1 MNICGYLGGFEF
13 HICGEEGFM
22 LFKRKIYEKLIDWKN
37 ESKGETALLI
47 EGARRI
53 GKSTVAEEFAKNEY
67 RSYILIDFAFAPK
80 LVQELFE
87 DVSDLNYIFLQ
98 LQLHYAV
105 TLHERESLI
114 IFDEVQFNPLARQ
127 AIKRLVADGR
137 YDYLETGSLISI
149 KKNVKDI
156 LIPSEER
163 RIEMVPMDFEEFLWA
178 KGDYNT
184 VPLLRSAFDKKVS
197 LGDDLNRKMMRVFRE
212 YMLVGGMPQAVSTYI
227 DTNNLMMVDRV
238 KRDIID
244 LYEQDFYK
252 IDRTG
257 RVSNMFDSIPAELS
271 RNSSRYQVSSV
282 LKNDRASTVME
293 EIAELSASKTVL
305 KANHA
310 NDPNIGLATNINPEK
325 FKLYLADT
333 GLLVSL
339 MFKDK
344 DFTENIIYSK
354 FLSNKLH
361 KNLGILYENVVCQ
374 TFASR
379 GYKLFYYSYRDEIAS
394 RRFEIDFILN
404 DLSKISPVEVKS
416 ASYRKHRSLDEFSIK
431 YSDKI
436 KDKYVIHTKDFKFEN
451 GVYYLP
457 FYMAQFL

>member
-1 MNICGYLGGFEF
+1 MI
-13 HICGEEGFM
+13 
-22 LFKRKIYEKLIDWKN
+22 FKRKIYDKLIKWKE
-37 ESKGETALLI
+37 ESKGSTALLI

-67 RSYILIDFAFAPK
+67 RSYILVDFAFAPK
-80 LVQELFE
+80 IVQDLFN
-87 DVSDLNYIFLQ
+87 DVSDLNYIFMQLQ
-98 LQLHYAV
+98 LQYAV

-127 AIKRLVADGR
+127 AIKMLVADGR

-178 KGDYNT
+178 KGDSNT
-184 VPLLRSAFDKKVS
+184 VPLLRSAFDKKIPV
-197 LGDDLNRKMMRVFRE
+197 GDDFNRKMMRIFRE
-212 YMLVGGMPQAVSTYI
+212 YMLVGGMPQAVSTYVAS
-227 DTNNLMMVDRV
+227 NNLMMVDRV

-293 EIAELSASKTVL
+293 ELAELSASKTVL

-361 KNLGILYENVVCQ
+361 KNLGMLYENVVCQ
-374 TFASR
+374 TFASL
-379 GYKLFYYSYRDEIAS
+379 GYKLFYYSYRDEKAS

-404 DLSKISPVEVKS
+404 DLYKISPVEVKS
-416 ASYRKHRSLDEFSIK
+416 GNYRKHRSLDEFSIK

-436 KDKYVIHTKDFKFEN
+436 NKKYVIHTKDFKFEN
-451 GVYYLP
+451 GIYYIP

>member
-1 MNICGYLGGFEF
+1 MI
-13 HICGEEGFM
+13 
-22 LFKRKIYEKLIDWKN
+22 FKRKIYDKLIKWKE
-37 ESKGETALLI
+37 ESKGSTALLI

-80 LVQELFE
+80 LVQDLFN
-87 DVSDLNYIFLQ
+87 DVSDLNYIFMQLQ
-98 LQLHYAV
+98 LQYAV

-149 KKNVKDI
+149 KKNAKDI
-156 LIPSEER
+156 MIPSEER

-178 KGDYNT
+178 KGDSNT
-184 VPLLRSAFDKKVS
+184 VLLLRSAFDKKIPV
-197 LGDDLNRKMMRVFRE
+197 GDDFNRKMMRIFRE
-212 YMLVGGMPQAVSTYI
+212 YMLVGGMPQAVSTYVAS
-227 DTNNLMMVDRV
+227 NNLMMVDRV

-293 EIAELSASKTVL
+293 ELAELSASKTVL

-361 KNLGILYENVVCQ
+361 KNLGMLYENVVCQ
-374 TFASR
+374 TFASL
-379 GYKLFYYSYRDEIAS
+379 GYKLFYYSYRDEKAS

-404 DLSKISPVEVKS
+404 DLYKISPVEVKS
-416 ASYRKHRSLDEFSIK
+416 GNYRKHRSLDEFSIK

-436 KDKYVIHTKDFKFEN
+436 NKKYVIHTKDFKFEN
-451 GVYYLP
+451 GIYYIP

>member
-1 MNICGYLGGFEF
+1 MI
-13 HICGEEGFM
+13 
-22 LFKRKIYEKLIDWKN
+22 FKRKIYDKLIKWKE
-37 ESKGETALLI
+37 ESKGSTALLI

-80 LVQELFE
+80 LVQDLFN
-87 DVSDLNYIFLQ
+87 DVSDLNYIFMQLQ
-98 LQLHYAV
+98 LQYAV

-127 AIKRLVADGR
+127 AIKMLVADGR

-178 KGDYNT
+178 KGDSNT
-184 VPLLRSAFDKKVS
+184 VPLLRSAFDKKIPV
-197 LGDDLNRKMMRVFRE
+197 GDDFNRKMMRIFRE
-212 YMLVGGMPQAVSTYI
+212 YMLVGGMPQAVSTYVAS
-227 DTNNLMMVDRV
+227 NNLMMVDRV

-293 EIAELSASKTVL
+293 ELAELSASKTVL

-361 KNLGILYENVVCQ
+361 KNLGMLYENVVCQ
-374 TFASR
+374 TFASL
-379 GYKLFYYSYRDEIAS
+379 GYKLFYYSYRDEKAS

-404 DLSKISPVEVKS
+404 DLYKISPVEVKS
-416 ASYRKHRSLDEFSIK
+416 GNYRKHRSLDEFSIK

-436 KDKYVIHTKDFKFEN
+436 NKKYVIHTKDFKFEN
-451 GVYYLP
+451 GIYYIP

>member
-1 MNICGYLGGFEF
+1 MI
-13 HICGEEGFM
+13 
-22 LFKRKIYEKLIDWKN
+22 FKRKIYEKIIEWKK
-37 ESKGETALLI
+37 ESRGSTALLI

-53 GKSTVAEEFAKNEY
+53 GKSTVAEEFARNEY
-67 RSYILIDFAFAPK
+67 KSYILIDFAFAPK

-87 DVSDLNYIFLQ
+87 DVSDLNYIFMQLQ
-98 LQLHYAV
+98 LQYAV

-127 AIKRLVADGR
+127 AIKKLVADGR

-184 VPLLRSAFDKKVS
+184 VPLLKSAFDKRLSV
-197 LGDDLNRKMMRVFRE
+197 GDDFNRKMMRIFRE
-212 YMLVGGMPQAVSTYI
+212 YMMVGGMPQAVSTYVAS
-227 DTNNLMMVDRV
+227 NNLMMVDRV

-282 LKNDRASTVME
+282 FKNDRASTVME
-293 EIAELSASKTVL
+293 ELAELSASKTVL

-333 GLLVSL
+333 GLLVTL

-344 DFTENIIYSK
+344 DFTENVIYSK

-361 KNLGILYENVVCQ
+361 KNLGMLYENVVCQ
-374 TFASR
+374 TFASL
-379 GYKLFYYSYRDEIAS
+379 GYKLFYYSYRDEKAS

-416 ASYRKHRSLDEFSIK
+416 GNYRKHRSLDEFCIK

-436 KDKYVIHTKDFKFEN
+436 KQKYVIHTKDFKFEN
-451 GVYYLP
+451 GIYYVP
-457 FYMAQFL
+457 VYMAQFL

>member
-1 MNICGYLGGFEF
+1 MGNIEF
-13 HICGEEGFM
+13 FNAIFVEKVRFM
-22 LFKRKIYEKLIDWKN
+22 MFKRKIYDKLIKWKK
-37 ESKGETALLI
+37 ESKGSTALLI

-80 LVQELFE
+80 LVQDLFN
-87 DVSDLNYIFLQ
+87 DVSDLNYIFMQLQ
-98 LQLHYAV
+98 LQYAV

-184 VPLLRSAFDKKVS
+184 VPLLRSAFDKKIPV
-197 LGDDLNRKMMRVFRE
+197 GDDFNRKMMRIFRE
-212 YMLVGGMPQAVSTYI
+212 YMLVGGMPQAVSTYVSS
-227 DTNNLMMVDRV
+227 NNLMMVDRV

-293 EIAELSASKTVL
+293 ELAELSASKTVL

-310 NDPNIGLATNINPEK
+310 NDPSIGLATNINPEK

-354 FLSNKLH
+354 ILSNKLH
-361 KNLGILYENVVCQ
+361 KNLGMLYENVVCQ
-374 TFASR
+374 TFASL
-379 GYKLFYYSYRDEIAS
+379 GYKLFYYSYRDEKAS

-416 ASYRKHRSLDEFSIK
+416 GNYRKHRSLDEFSIK

-436 KDKYVIHTKDFKFEN
+436 NKKYVIHTKDFKFEN
-451 GVYYLP
+451 GIYYLP
-457 FYMAQFL
+457 FYMAQYL

>member
-1 MNICGYLGGFEF
+1 
-13 HICGEEGFM
+13 M
-22 LFKRKIYEKLIDWKN
+22 LFKRKIYEKLLEWKK
-37 ESKGETALLI
+37 ESNGSTALLI
-47 EGARRI
+47 EGARRV
-53 GKSTVAEEFAKNEY
+53 GKSTVAKEFAKNEY
-67 RSYILIDFAFAPK
+67 KSYILIDFAFAPK
-80 LVQELFE
+80 LVQDLFE
-87 DVSDLNYIFLQ
+87 DVNDLDYIFMQ
-98 LQLHYAV
+98 LQFQYGV
-105 TLHERESLI
+105 NLHERNSLI

-127 AIKRLVADGR
+127 AIKRLVADRR

-149 KKNVKDI
+149 RKNVKDI

-163 RIEMVPMDFEEFLWA
+163 RIQMVPMDFEEFLWA

-184 VPLLRSAFDKKVS
+184 VALLRSAFDKKIS
-197 LGDDLNRKMMRVFRE
+197 LGNELNRKMMRIFRE
-212 YMLVGGMPQAVSTYI
+212 YMLVGGMPQAVASYF
-227 DTNNLMMVDRV
+227 DNNNLMKVDQV

-252 IDRTG
+252 IDQTG
-257 RVSNMFDSIPAELS
+257 RLSSMFDSIPAELS

-282 LKNDRASTVME
+282 LKNERAATVME

-333 GLLVSL
+333 GLLITL

-344 DFTENIIYSK
+344 DFTENIVYSK

-361 KNLGILYENVVCQ
+361 KNLGMLYENMVCQ
-374 TFASR
+374 IFASK
-379 GYKLFYYSYRDEIAS
+379 GYKLFYYSYRDDNNS
-394 RRFEIDFILN
+394 RRFEIDFIIN
-404 DLSKISPVEVKS
+404 EISKISPVEVKS
-416 ASYRKHRSLDEFSIK
+416 GNYRKHKSLDDFCIK

-436 KDKYVIHTKDFKFEN
+436 KEKYVIHTKDFKFEK
-451 GVYYLP
+451 GIYYVP
-457 FYMAQFL
+457 IYMAQFL

>member
-293 EIAELSASKTVL
+293 EIAELFASKTVL

-344 DFTENIIYSK
+344 DFKENIIYSK